1 MRTEAHDDADGVR
14 IWLNREEVTELLCH
28 AERGKERIAL
38 ELCVFSGLRANE
50 AVSVRAKDV
59 TSTTAG
65 PRVAVWDSKGK
76 PFRQT
81 PTTRYILGRAETVAE
96 FQGPETEL
104 VPHHRV
110 WINRRL
116 DRITDRLANGGDAMW
131 RKVTPTDLRRT
142 WATLLMK
149 HMDDPLLV
157 MEFGG
162 WENIETFFNHYW
174 GTYSTGKQRRELQKV
189 PWIDAA
195 RAGAERDPELSMLD
209 ADAD

>member
-1 MRTEAHDDADGVR
+1 MRTEAHDDADGAR

-96 FQGPETEL
+96 FQGPEAEL

-116 DRITDRLANGGDAMW
+116 DRIHLLDGEATPRASESTVDR
-131 RKVTPTDLRRT
+131 RRT
-142 WATLLMK
+142 
-149 HMDDPLLV
+149 
-157 MEFGG
+157 
-162 WENIETFFNHYW
+162 
-174 GTYSTGKQRRELQKV
+174 RRRGARPRV
-189 PWIDAA
+189 VDA
-195 RAGAERDPELSMLD
+195 RRRR
-209 ADAD
+209 